1 MSFINWRN
9 FTMKIKQPQIVT
21 KESLQQMIDEACFKR
36 QQHIIGHALV
46 AIFER
51 QTQSE
56 QCADIT
62 EENNGVGFAGCD
74 AEGGSKTAKSY
85 LKRKALVQW
94 QVEKWTRISP
104 TTGFSRICKYAGQL
118 NQIAIEKAKQ
128 QLKLEGV

>member
-1 MSFINWRN
+1 MS
-9 FTMKIKQPQIVT
+9 KAPAIVT
-21 KESLQQMIDEACFKR
+21 KESLQNMIDESSFER
-36 QQHIIGHALV
+36 QQHIIGRALT

-56 QCADIT
+56 QCSDHT
-62 EENNGVGFAGCD
+62 EDHNGVGFAHCD

-104 TTGFSRICKYAGQL
+104 TTGFARICKYASQL
-118 NQIAIEKAKQ
+118 NEIAIEKAKQ
-128 QLKLEGV
+128 QLRLEV

>member
-1 MSFINWRN
+1 
-9 FTMKIKQPQIVT
+9 
-21 KESLQQMIDEACFKR
+21 MIDEASFER
-36 QQHIIGHALV
+36 QQHIIGRALV

-56 QCADIT
+56 QCSDHT
-62 EENNGVGFAGCD
+62 QEDNGVGFAGCD

-94 QVEKWTRISP
+94 QVEKWTRMSP

-118 NQIAIEKAKQ
+118 NQIAIEKAKKQ
-128 QLKLEGV
+128 AQMELTV